1 MECTSEFVFEKS
13 SHFSLSAYGEL
24 YLVPGARY
32 GENNLQ
38 INVADADTVVTSTAT
53 VRIFYLDDDA
63 LDNVASLRLSG
74 QCSQL
79 M

>member
-1 MECTSEFVFEKS
+1 MFLRICIREIHFC
-13 SHFSLSAYGEL
+13 FSLSDYGEL

-74 QCSQL
+74 EFSQL
-79 M
+79 CN